1 MAAASAVI
9 DRLLRRLAAIGPDE
23 LPSAVEEDMI
33 HVKKALSRWHVV
45 LESTEKQLFEGVSG
59 EHLERSK
66 ALMSKEKKMR
76 KIKQIAYHME
86 DILDEF
92 EGCGRSGSGRS
103 TATSEVTILAVSWD
117 FRIYIPVQLYI
128 YTTYMFSWFN
138 LASVPLL
145 TFFRYIYIYIWS
157 GKRRL
162 TAYVTQFRSHE
173 PVYSKIGPLRLS
185 FLHSGG
191 GGCCSSKPAIIVKH
205 AQWCE
210 GYSCLAGVVED
221 YGVLLLSLQKCRSW
235 FLISQT
241 FHFLSKYI
249 YKLLIFIVYN

>member
-1 MAAASAVI
+1 MSTSLLSLCLRLDEPGKSRQAMAAASAVI

-145 TFFRYIYIYIWS
+145 TFFRYIYIYMKWKTQIDCLRNTIS
-157 GKRRL
+157 L
-162 TAYVTQFRSHE
+162 T
-173 PVYSKIGPLRLS
+173 
-185 FLHSGG
+185 
-191 GGCCSSKPAIIVKH
+191 
-205 AQWCE
+205 
-210 GYSCLAGVVED
+210 
-221 YGVLLLSLQKCRSW
+221 
-235 FLISQT
+235 
-241 FHFLSKYI
+241 
-249 YKLLIFIVYN
+249 